1 MMNEVRVAEMAIRK
15 PKSLPTTTT
24 RPLGMRKHQARIL
37 FVEDLIG
44 PENVHKGPS

>member
-15 PKSLPTTTT
+15 PTS
-24 RPLGMRKHQARIL
+24 PLGMRKHQARIL